1 MEVKN
6 TGKKTVLISAIIC
19 TVVGLGLATLYWRY
33 PPFGEAITATGALI
47 SATVIDFVMSS
58 QPVWMGLI
66 IGGAIVGVVSIFIA
80 KGYFSNMKWGFRKS
94 MEPIYQ
100 NTPTT
105 SAPIPI
111 LSQPVASNL
120 APAVEVKP
128 EQ

>member
-1 MEVKN
+1 MKN
-6 TGKKTVLISAIIC
+6 TGKKTVLILAIIC
-19 TVVGLGLATLYWRY
+19 ITLGIGFATLYWRY
-33 PPFGEAITATGALI
+33 PPFGEALAATGALI
-47 SATVIDFVMSS
+47 STTVVAFVMSS

-66 IGGAIVGVVSIFIA
+66 IGGAIVGVASIFIA

>member
-1 MEVKN
+1 MS
-6 TGKKTVLISAIIC
+6 KKTVLILAIIC

-33 PPFGEAITATGALI
+33 PPFGEALAATGALI
-47 SATVIDFVMSS
+47 STTVVAFVMSS

-66 IGGAIVGVVSIFIA
+66 IGGAIVGFISILAF
-80 KGYFSNMKWGFRKS
+80 KGYLSNIRYGFKKTV
-94 MEPIYQ
+94 EPIYQ
-100 NTPTT
+100 NNPTT